1 LLLAGS
7 RLPPADLPEQK
18 VLETSP
24 KLPWVRKIGLRMGRL
39 TESIIATELSHD
51 QRLHHSMVLANVRE
65 HLAACPSDCSKSG
78 WNGQLCHPFLHFPR
92 TQSISQP
99 SPLLDSSDRKVCRP
113 RLPLRRLR
121 CICPEPRFPG
131 RSWWFY
137 VMRCT
142 SVSAPALGDVL
153 CPELDCLVQLEI
165 SAEARTGGSLHQARW
180 TLVAGFELWFELPH
194 VLMTCKCVSG
204 ARARGTGSSAGPGRW
219 VTSEAP

>member
-1 LLLAGS
+1 MTSDSIIAWCLRMSENILLLALRTAPNRG
-7 RLPPADLPEQK
+7 
-18 VLETSP
+18 
-24 KLPWVRKIGLRMGRL
+24 GLFTL
-39 TESIIATELSHD
+39 SSI
-51 QRLHHSMVLANVRE
+51 
-65 HLAACPSDCSKSG
+65 
-78 WNGQLCHPFLHFPR
+78 LHFPR
-92 TQSISQP
+92 TQPISQP